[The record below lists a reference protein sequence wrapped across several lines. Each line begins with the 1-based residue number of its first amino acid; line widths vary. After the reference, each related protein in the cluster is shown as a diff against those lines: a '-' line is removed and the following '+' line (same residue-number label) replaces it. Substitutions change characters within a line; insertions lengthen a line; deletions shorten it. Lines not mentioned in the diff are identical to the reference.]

1 MRYIVSGGQ
10 MKEIDRYTI
19 HEIGIPSMVLME
31 RAAMAVADEIEQ
43 RAGYSDVI
51 WAVCGTGNNG
61 ADGVAAARMLH
72 VKGYSVSVILAGERD
87 RGSREFQEQLAIAD
101 KLGVEIALYD
111 DYIPGRCDFVI
122 DAVFG
127 VGLDRE
133 IGGTSRALLTMVSNQ
148 KPRFTVA
155 VDLPSGIHAD
165 TGAVMGIALPADI
178 TVTFG
183 YEKLGT
189 MLYPGKGYSGQVK
202 IADIGFPDISLKRIE
217 PEYFTYECSDKKLI
231 PTRPSYS
238 NKGTFGKVLV
248 IAGSENMSGAAY
260 LSALAAYRTGAG
272 LVKLFTVEENRT
284 VLQTQLPE
292 AIITTYQREEVLAM
306 TDDFKALLEEQC
318 QWADVIVLGP
328 GIGQEP
334 YVENLTEAV
343 LEGAFVPIII
353 DADGLNAIANN
364 PQLTNYFTENMIITP
379 HLGEMA
385 RLTGSSVTNIQK
397 NLITTAR
404 EYADRFGITCV
415 LKDAVTIAA
424 DKDQKTYVNA
434 SGNSSM
440 AKAGSGDVLTGIIA
454 GLLALGLEEEK
465 AASLGVWL
473 HGLAGDKVREVN
485 GEHSLL
491 ARELAEAIP
500 VIMQQN
506 NRKEEER

>member
-1 MRYIVSGGQ
+1 
-10 MKEIDRYTI
+10 
-19 HEIGIPSMVLME
+19 
-31 RAAMAVADEIEQ
+31 
-43 RAGYSDVI
+43 
-51 WAVCGTGNNG
+51 
-61 ADGVAAARMLH
+61 
-72 VKGYSVSVILAGERD
+72 
-87 RGSREFQEQLAIAD
+87 
-101 KLGVEIALYD
+101 
-111 DYIPGRCDFVI
+111 
-122 DAVFG
+122 
-127 VGLDRE
+127 
-133 IGGTSRALLTMVSNQ
+133 
-148 KPRFTVA
+148 
-155 VDLPSGIHAD
+155 
-165 TGAVMGIALPADI
+165 MGIALPADI